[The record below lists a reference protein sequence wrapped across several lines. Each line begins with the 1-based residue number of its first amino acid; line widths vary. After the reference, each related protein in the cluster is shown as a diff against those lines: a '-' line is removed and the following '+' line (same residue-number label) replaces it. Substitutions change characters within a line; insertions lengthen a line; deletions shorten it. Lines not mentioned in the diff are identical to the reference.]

1 MMPRRFFK
9 FASFGLW
16 GIFKTTILVLSVL
29 VLGACGRQVPR
40 QDFVVAMESF
50 APNLDPRF
58 PTDAYAA
65 KVQGLIF
72 NGLLKFDDNLML
84 VPDLA
89 DSYQMLSDRRMRF
102 KLKKGVVFHNGKAL
116 TSADVVY
123 TLKTLMDP
131 KTKSQLYST
140 FNRIAELEAPD
151 DQTVEIELN
160 EPFVPFLTALTVG
173 IIPADSDKKGG
184 LVSEYPIGTGP
195 FAFVEMRKD
204 QWIRLRANPQY
215 FGGAPEIASLKIQTI
230 RDDTTRVL
238 QMLHGEVDLVQNGI
252 PLVMAAWLKGQQGLK
267 MESNTGINYVYMGFN
282 LKDPILQDPQ
292 VREAIALGIDRNALI
307 AARLKGLARPAS
319 GLLSPDNGFYDGN
332 VQVYPYDKEMAKHL
346 LDQAG
351 YPDPDGAGPK
361 PRFTMS
367 LKTSNKRDRVAMARA
382 ISRELNEIGIQVEVQ
397 PFEWGTF
404 FRDIRTG
411 NFQTFTSTWVGVTDP
426 DMYYN
431 AFDSDMV
438 PPKGANRGY
447 FSNAEIDDLLE
458 TARIEVDVQ
467 KRKKLYAK
475 VQKILAQELPY
486 VSLWYEDNV
495 VFLQKDVQ
503 GYQLRPDASLIGLAR
518 TRKTLSPSPETIGME
533 GTH

>member
-252 PLVMAAWLKGQQGLK
+252 PLVMAAWLKGQQG
-267 MESNTGINYVYMGFN
+267 
-282 LKDPILQDPQ
+282 
-292 VREAIALGIDRNALI
+292 
-307 AARLKGLARPAS
+307 
-319 GLLSPDNGFYDGN
+319 
-332 VQVYPYDKEMAKHL
+332 
-346 LDQAG
+346 
-351 YPDPDGAGPK
+351 
-361 PRFTMS
+361 
-367 LKTSNKRDRVAMARA
+367 
-382 ISRELNEIGIQVEVQ
+382 
-397 PFEWGTF
+397 
-404 FRDIRTG
+404 
-411 NFQTFTSTWVGVTDP
+411 
-426 DMYYN
+426 
-431 AFDSDMV
+431 
-438 PPKGANRGY
+438 
-447 FSNAEIDDLLE
+447 
-458 TARIEVDVQ
+458 
-467 KRKKLYAK
+467 
-475 VQKILAQELPY
+475 
-486 VSLWYEDNV
+486 
-495 VFLQKDVQ
+495 
-503 GYQLRPDASLIGLAR
+503 
-518 TRKTLSPSPETIGME
+518 
-533 GTH
+533 